1 MTWVHLFLPRLHC
14 PSHWN
19 VVSYIYQ
26 MHYVIWSTRKCY
38 LLHKA
43 PIGVIYK
50 LLYKSWCIWPLHTGL
65 KNWAIIGSSCF
76 LFISSFILT
85 PVKREYFSQSLHTQ
99 GERLTCPA
107 YYHCLRT
114 ILGSQCWYVSV
125 FHIKTK
131 AKPNQKY
138 PVVQWEKLFEFI
150 QSALSPF
157 LSSRLY
163 WLSPLLHRNM
173 HVLTWSSS
181 YPVSFLLW
189 LYTKPKIKMIKSH
202 TCFPVSAA
210 YCILLPGD

>member
-1 MTWVHLFLPRLHC
+1 MWYINFYKNPDAYDLCTQVWKIELLLETRVSSSFQALCSPRLKG
-14 PSHWN
+14 N
-19 VVSYIYQ
+19 
-26 MHYVIWSTRKCY
+26 TF
-38 LLHKA
+38 LKA
-43 PIGVIYK
+43 FI
-50 LLYKSWCIWPLHTGL
+50 LRE
-65 KNWAIIGSSCF
+65 NGSPVRHITTVLGQFWGISVDMF
-76 LFISSFILT
+76 LFFTSK
-85 PVKREYFSQSLHTQ
+85 PKQNQ
-99 GERLTCPA
+99 
-107 YYHCLRT
+107 
-114 ILGSQCWYVSV
+114 
-125 FHIKTK
+125 TK
-131 AKPNQKY
+131 KY